1 MYVTEKHI
9 EKDKNAA
16 CFLYYTESRF
26 IIIYESALLTI
37 RLLKFQKMS
46 DITLRKHTGI
56 TKVPREL
63 LYRDAKHISV
73 ELSSLKRICR
83 GSRLMNGEAEKS
95 PLLSKLFSD
104 MFTT

>member
-1 MYVTEKHI
+1 MYVTGKHI

-63 LYRDAKHISV
+63 LCRDAKHISV

-83 GSRLMNGEAEKS
+83 GSRLMNGEPEKS